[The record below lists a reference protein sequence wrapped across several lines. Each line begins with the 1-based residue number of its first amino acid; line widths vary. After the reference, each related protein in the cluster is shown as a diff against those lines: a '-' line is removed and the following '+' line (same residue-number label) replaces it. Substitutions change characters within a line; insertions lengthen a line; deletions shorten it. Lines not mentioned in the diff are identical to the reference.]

1 MSFPDSKQVTNVCDE
16 LSSKRFQQLSV
27 QEKGFDYNFLSPQ
40 VRTLVEGKTCE
51 IKSLIRR
58 NVQEIVDI
66 GQNLIE
72 VKAQLGHGNFRAWLK
87 AEFDWSVRTASRF
100 MQVATKFKCAKLAHL
115 NIAVSALYLLAK
127 SSTPEQ
133 ALKEALEI
141 ASEGENLTYS
151 KAAEIVNRHLELARS
166 TTYEPDTIYISP
178 KGAIEGNVLTSSP
191 ESQFPHIDSQLEPS
205 YGANSTAI
213 DKNGVNLRATES
225 HKELEQKA
233 PQKIDLVPREVLEV
247 PEQLEPENSN
257 KIQVLN
263 IKYQNPQSQANI
275 AQTYELTG
283 SNAIL

>member
-1 MSFPDSKQVTNVCDE
+1 MSRCITMSFPDSKQVTNVCDE

-87 AEFDWSVRTASRF
+87 AEFDWSVSTASRF

-151 KAAEIVNRHLELARS
+151 KAAEIVNRHL
-166 TTYEPDTIYISP
+166 
-178 KGAIEGNVLTSSP
+178 
-191 ESQFPHIDSQLEPS
+191 
-205 YGANSTAI
+205 
-213 DKNGVNLRATES
+213 
-225 HKELEQKA
+225 
-233 PQKIDLVPREVLEV
+233 
-247 PEQLEPENSN
+247 
-257 KIQVLN
+257 
-263 IKYQNPQSQANI
+263 
-275 AQTYELTG
+275 
-283 SNAIL
+283 